1 MDYLSSNSGLNP
13 RETNAILNCKSK
25 SREEGKGDFN
35 KQKDFLLLLSLRYF
49 S

>member
-25 SREEGKGDFN
+25 SWEEGVKKRRF
-35 KQKDFLLLLSLRYF
+35 
-49 S
+49 